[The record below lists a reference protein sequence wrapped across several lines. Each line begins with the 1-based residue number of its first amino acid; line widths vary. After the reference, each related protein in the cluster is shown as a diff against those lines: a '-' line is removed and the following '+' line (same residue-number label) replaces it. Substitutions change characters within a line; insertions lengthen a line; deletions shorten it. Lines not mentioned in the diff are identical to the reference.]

1 MVPIKLNFGISDLF
15 FSPRLAL
22 SGKKIW
28 TLTIGNLIGYLLYVT
43 FSFLSYEISYQDFSK
58 SVTDLGLFP
67 FLFGKDLSI
76 LSWFVYVTGIILWI
90 IFYLFS
96 STTLSKITLNQLRGN
111 NSFPIINGIKFSLQ
125 NWKSI
130 ILSPFTILLLIT
142 LLFIIGIFF
151 SVLKTIPIF
160 GPISFSVLI
169 PIYFLV
175 ALFILYSL
183 FCFLSSIL
191 YTPSIVSCYE
201 EDVIGTVFQS
211 YSITWSQPWRIIFYN
226 ITSLVLMA
234 LGLEIMLW
242 FFINAF
248 NMVLFTFSYFM
259 DETVINLIKV
269 TYDFFASNESFK
281 FILNLRDSIT
291 GFFTKN
297 FFNLPSFIAEHTFTD
312 IKNFSIFD
320 CICATFLSTFLILI
334 ILFSISYAQSI
345 LIVSLTISFLIFK
358 RLSDDDDII
367 KRLNQTENDEENS
380 LDNFFKFEDSENN
393 T

>member
-1 MVPIKLNFGISDLF
+1 M
-15 FSPRLAL
+15 
-22 SGKKIW
+22 
-28 TLTIGNLIGYLLYVT
+28 
-43 FSFLSYEISYQDFSK
+43 
-58 SVTDLGLFP
+58 FP
-67 FLFGKDLSI
+67 VLFGKDLSI

-90 IFYLFS
+90 ISYLFS
-96 STTLSKITLNQLRGN
+96 STTLSKITLNQLKGN

-142 LLFIIGIFF
+142 LLFIIGIFL
-151 SVLKTIPIF
+151 SLLKTIPIL
-160 GPISFSVLI
+160 GPISFSILI
-169 PIYFLV
+169 PIYFLG

-226 ITSLVLMA
+226 IISLILMA

-259 DETVINLIKV
+259 DETIINLIKIS
-269 TYDFFASNESFK
+269 YDFFASNESFK

-291 GFFTKN
+291 GSFTKN
-297 FFNLPSFIAEHTFTD
+297 FFNLPNFITDHTYTD
-312 IKNFSIFD
+312 IKDFSIFD
-320 CICATFLSTFLILI
+320 CICATFLSTFLILV

-380 LDNFFKFEDSENN
+380 LDSFFNFQNSENN